1 MSPKLLKGLFL
12 ATTLLGSSLIAS
24 QAAADNLEDVVRQA
38 LTTNP
43 KMSVF
48 LSNRESIDFELRRE
62 RGLYLPQIDIAAG
75 IGYQQYDSQSSQL
88 RGTDDDWLDREEYSV
103 ALTQRLFDG
112 FEAASK
118 IGKQKARVES
128 ASRRVFEN
136 AEVLALDAINAFL
149 EVRRQRELVRLSEEN
164 LQAHEDML
172 ANLREREASDAGSSV
187 DVVQTEAR
195 RSLAR
200 ATLFRVQNQLRDS
213 EANYK
218 RIVGEHPTDLDEPTV
233 DVSALPQD
241 WEDALTLAKESNPT
255 TKIFE
260 AEINIAKK
268 DVEIAD
274 SNMYPKINLE
284 AEYSKLQD
292 ADGDEEEIDSAML
305 MVRMRWN
312 LYRGGSDQAEKRA
325 ALARVMQ
332 AKNSRYDAA
341 NGAVEEMRI
350 SWNSYEIT
358 AERVKVLGEAVEFNQ
373 ETLNNYKELFNVG
386 QRSLLDVLDAENEL
400 FVSRSLLVTANSN
413 HMSASYRMLAAGG
426 QLLDTLNIE
435 PPKQGNPETP
445 TFTQQVFSD

>member
-1 MSPKLLKGLFL
+1 MSPKILKGLCL
-12 ATTLLGSSLIAS
+12 ATTLLGSSLIVS

-62 RGLYLPQIDIAAG
+62 RGLYLPQVDISAG
-75 IGYQQYDSQSSQL
+75 IGFQEYDSTGSQL
-88 RGTDDDWLDREEYSV
+88 AGTDDEWLDREEYSITV
-103 ALTQRLFDG
+103 RQRLFDG

-128 ASRRVFEN
+128 AARRVFEN

-172 ANLREREASDAGSSV
+172 VNLREREASDAGSSV

-218 RIVGEHPTDLDEPTV
+218 RIVGEHPTELDEPAV
-233 DVSALPQD
+233 SVSALPQN
-241 WEDALTLAKESNPT
+241 WEDALSLAKESNPT

-260 AEINIAKK
+260 ADIKVAKK
-268 DVEIAD
+268 DVAIAE

-292 ADGDEEEIDSAML
+292 ADGDEEEIDSAMVML
-305 MVRMRWN
+305 RMRWN

-341 NGAVEEMRI
+341 NGAVEEMRL

-358 AERVKVLGEAVEFNQ
+358 AERVTVLNDAVKFNQ
-373 ETLNNYKELFNVG
+373 ETLSSYKELFNVG

-400 FVSRSLLVTANSN
+400 FISRGLLVTASSN
-413 HMSASYRMLAAGG
+413 HISASYRMLAAGG

-435 PPKQGNPETP
+435 TPKQGNPDTP
-445 TFTQQVFSD
+445 SFSQQVFSD

>member
-1 MSPKLLKGLFL
+1 
-12 ATTLLGSSLIAS
+12 
-24 QAAADNLEDVVRQA
+24 
-38 LTTNP
+38 
-43 KMSVF
+43 
-48 LSNRESIDFELRRE
+48 
-62 RGLYLPQIDIAAG
+62 
-75 IGYQQYDSQSSQL
+75 
-88 RGTDDDWLDREEYSV
+88 
-103 ALTQRLFDG
+103 
-112 FEAASK
+112 
-118 IGKQKARVES
+118 
-128 ASRRVFEN
+128 VFEN